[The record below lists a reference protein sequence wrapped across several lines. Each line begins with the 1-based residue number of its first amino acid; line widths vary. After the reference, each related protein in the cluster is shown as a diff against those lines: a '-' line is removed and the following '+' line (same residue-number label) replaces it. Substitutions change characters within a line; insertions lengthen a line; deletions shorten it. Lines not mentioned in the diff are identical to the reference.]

1 MFGKSASLTVQRN
14 VVVLKQNLVEILMK
28 NSQAIS
34 KRYGTVIA
42 SLFIIFYIITS
53 TSTAISLWYIND
65 SIQNLSQ
72 EIKPH
77 IELHQYTTVADTKTR
92 EMRVTGYTP
101 TGNKTALGEK
111 VVVGYTAAISPNC
124 ADSFLGSKVYV
135 QGLGVRYVN
144 DLTATWVGEKYDMCT
159 LDVAVSNNQEALR
172 VGNEIKRVV
181 RIP

>member
-1 MFGKSASLTVQRN
+1 
-14 VVVLKQNLVEILMK
+14 MK

-34 KRYGTVIA
+34 KRYGTIIA

-53 TSTAISLWYIND
+53 TSTAISLWYINN
-65 SIQNLSQ
+65 SIQNLS
-72 EIKPH
+72 

-159 LDVAVSNNQEALR
+159 LDVAVPNNQEALR

>member
-1 MFGKSASLTVQRN
+1 MR
-14 VVVLKQNLVEILMK
+14 

-34 KRYGTVIA
+34 KRYGTVIT
-42 SLFIIFYIITS
+42 SLFLIFYIITS

-65 SIQNLSQ
+65 SIQNLSV
-72 EIKPH
+72 K
-77 IELHQYTTVADTKTR
+77 LHQYTTVADTKTR

-101 TGNKTALGEK
+101 TGSKTALGEN

-124 ADSFLGSKVYV
+124 ADSFLGSKVYI

-144 DLTATWVGEKYDMCT
+144 DLTAAWVGEEYDMCT
-159 LDVAVSNNQEALR
+159 LDIAVPNNQEALK

>member
-1 MFGKSASLTVQRN
+1 
-14 VVVLKQNLVEILMK
+14 MK
-28 NSQAIS
+28 NSQAMS
-34 KRYGTVIA
+34 KQHRRIIA
-42 SLFIIFYIITS
+42 SISLSFYIIIS
-53 TSTAISLWYIND
+53 TSIAISLWYVNN
-65 SIQNLSQ
+65 SIQNLS
-72 EIKPH
+72 

-92 EMRVTGYTP
+92 RMRITGYTP
-101 TGNKTALGEK
+101 TGNKTALGED

-159 LDVAVSNNQEALR
+159 LDIAVPNNQEALR

>member
-1 MFGKSASLTVQRN
+1 
-14 VVVLKQNLVEILMK
+14 MK

-42 SLFIIFYIITS
+42 SLFLIFYIITS

-65 SIQNLSQ
+65 SIQNLS
-72 EIKPH
+72 

-101 TGNKTALGEK
+101 TGDKTALGEK

-159 LDVAVSNNQEALR
+159 LDVAVPNNQEALR

>member
-1 MFGKSASLTVQRN
+1 
-14 VVVLKQNLVEILMK
+14 MK

-34 KRYGTVIA
+34 KWYKTVIT
-42 SLFIIFYIITS
+42 SLFLIFYIITS
-53 TSTAISLWYIND
+53 TSIVISLWYINK
-65 SIQNLSQ
+65 SIQNVSV
-72 EIKPH
+72 
-77 IELHQYTTVADTKTR
+77 ELHQYTTVADTKTR

-101 TGNKTALGEK
+101 TGKKTALGEK

-135 QGLGVRYVN
+135 HGLGVRYVN
-144 DLTATWVGEKYDMCT
+144 DLTDTWVGEKYDMCT
-159 LDVAVSNNQEALR
+159 LDVAVSNNQEATR

>member
-1 MFGKSASLTVQRN
+1 
-14 VVVLKQNLVEILMK
+14 MK
-28 NSQAIS
+28 NSQIIN
-34 KRYGTVIA
+34 KWYKTVIA
-42 SLFIIFYIITS
+42 SLFLVFYIITS
-53 TSTAISLWYIND
+53 TSIVISLWYINN
-65 SIQNLSQ
+65 SIQNLSV
-72 EIKPH
+72 
-77 IELHQYTTVADTKTR
+77 ELHQYTTVADTKTR

-101 TGNKTALGEK
+101 TGNKTALGEN

>member
-1 MFGKSASLTVQRN
+1 MR
-14 VVVLKQNLVEILMK
+14 

-42 SLFIIFYIITS
+42 SLFLIFYIITS

-65 SIQNLSQ
+65 SIQNLSV
-72 EIKPH
+72 
-77 IELHQYTTVADTKTR
+77 ELHQYTTVADTKTR

-101 TGNKTALGEK
+101 TGNKTALGEN

-144 DLTATWVGEKYDMCT
+144 DLTATWVGEKYNMCT
-159 LDVAVSNNQEALR
+159 LDVAVPNKQEAHKI
-172 VGNEIKRVV
+172 NSIKKVI
-181 RIP
+181 RIN

>member
-1 MFGKSASLTVQRN
+1 MR
-14 VVVLKQNLVEILMK
+14 

-42 SLFIIFYIITS
+42 SLFLIFYIITS

-65 SIQNLSQ
+65 SIQNLS
-72 EIKPH
+72 

-101 TGNKTALGEK
+101 TGDKTALGEK

-159 LDVAVSNNQEALR
+159 LDIAVPNNQEALR

>member
-1 MFGKSASLTVQRN
+1 M
-14 VVVLKQNLVEILMK
+14 EILMK
-28 NSQAIS
+28 NPQAMS
-34 KRYGTVIA
+34 KQHRRIIA
-42 SLFIIFYIITS
+42 SLSLSFYIIIS
-53 TSTAISLWYIND
+53 TSIAISLWYVNN
-65 SIQNLSQ
+65 SIQNLSV
-72 EIKPH
+72 
-77 IELHQYTTVADTKTR
+77 ELHQYTTVADTKTR

-101 TGNKTALGEK
+101 TGNKTALGEN

-159 LDVAVSNNQEALR
+159 LDIAVPNNQEALR

>member
-1 MFGKSASLTVQRN
+1 
-14 VVVLKQNLVEILMK
+14 MK

-34 KRYGTVIA
+34 KRYGTIIA

-65 SIQNLSQ
+65 SIQNLS
-72 EIKPH
+72 

-144 DLTATWVGEKYDMCT
+144 DLTATWVGEEYDMCT
-159 LDVAVSNNQEALR
+159 LDVAVPNNQEALR

>member
-1 MFGKSASLTVQRN
+1 
-14 VVVLKQNLVEILMK
+14 MK

-42 SLFIIFYIITS
+42 SLFLIFYTVTS
-53 TSTAISLWYIND
+53 TSIAISLWYIND
-65 SIQNLSQ
+65 SAQNFSV
-72 EIKPH
+72 
-77 IELHQYTTVADTKTR
+77 ELHQYTTVADTKTR

-101 TGNKTALGEK
+101 TGDKTALGEK

-159 LDVAVSNNQEALR
+159 LDIAVPNNQEALR

>member
-1 MFGKSASLTVQRN
+1 MFGKNASLTVQRS
-14 VVVLKQNLVEILMK
+14 VVVLKQNLVEILMR

-42 SLFIIFYIITS
+42 SLFLIFYIITS

-65 SIQNLSQ
+65 SIQNLSV
-72 EIKPH
+72 EF
-77 IELHQYTTVADTKTR
+77 HQYTTVADTKTR

-101 TGNKTALGEK
+101 TGNKTALGEN

-124 ADSFLGSKVYV
+124 ADSFLGSKVYI

-159 LDVAVSNNQEALR
+159 LDIAVPNNQEALR

>member
-1 MFGKSASLTVQRN
+1 MR
-14 VVVLKQNLVEILMK
+14 

-42 SLFIIFYIITS
+42 SLFLIFYIITS

-65 SIQNLSQ
+65 SIQNLSV
-72 EIKPH
+72 
-77 IELHQYTTVADTKTR
+77 ELHQYTTVADTKTR

-101 TGNKTALGEK
+101 TGDKTALGEK

>member
-1 MFGKSASLTVQRN
+1 MKS
-14 VVVLKQNLVEILMK
+14 
-28 NSQAIS
+28 SQAIS
-34 KRYGTVIA
+34 KRYGTVIV
-42 SLFIIFYIITS
+42 SLFLIFYIITS
-53 TSTAISLWYIND
+53 ISIAISLWCIND
-65 SIQNLSQ
+65 SIQNLSV
-72 EIKPH
+72 
-77 IELHQYTTVADTKTR
+77 ELHQYTTVADTKTR

-101 TGNKTALGEK
+101 TGNKTALGEN

-124 ADSFLGSKVYV
+124 ADSFLGSKVYI

-159 LDVAVSNNQEALR
+159 LDIAVPNNQEALR

>member
-1 MFGKSASLTVQRN
+1 MR
-14 VVVLKQNLVEILMK
+14 

-42 SLFIIFYIITS
+42 SLFLIFYIITS
-53 TSTAISLWYIND
+53 TSTAISLWYSND
-65 SIQNLSQ
+65 SIQNLS
-72 EIKPH
+72 

-101 TGNKTALGEK
+101 TGDKTALGEK

-159 LDVAVSNNQEALR
+159 LDIAVPNNQEALR

>member
-1 MFGKSASLTVQRN
+1 MKS
-14 VVVLKQNLVEILMK
+14 
-28 NSQAIS
+28 SQAIS

-42 SLFIIFYIITS
+42 SLFLIFYIITS

-65 SIQNLSQ
+65 SVQNFNV
-72 EIKPH
+72 
-77 IELHQYTTVADTKTR
+77 ELHQYTTVADTKTR

-101 TGNKTALGEK
+101 TGDKTALGEN

-159 LDVAVSNNQEALR
+159 LDIAVPNNQEALR

>member
-1 MFGKSASLTVQRN
+1 
-14 VVVLKQNLVEILMK
+14 MK
-28 NSQAIS
+28 NPQAMS
-34 KRYGTVIA
+34 KQHRRIIA
-42 SLFIIFYIITS
+42 SLSLSFYIIIS
-53 TSTAISLWYIND
+53 TSIAISLWYVNN
-65 SIQNLSQ
+65 SIQNLS
-72 EIKPH
+72 
-77 IELHQYTTVADTKTR
+77 IELHQYATVADTKTR
-92 EMRVTGYTP
+92 EMRVTGYIP
-101 TGNKTALGEK
+101 TGNKTALGED

-159 LDVAVSNNQEALR
+159 LDIAVPNNQEALR

>member
-1 MFGKSASLTVQRN
+1 
-14 VVVLKQNLVEILMK
+14 MK
-28 NSQAIS
+28 NPQAMS
-34 KRYGTVIA
+34 KQHRRIIA
-42 SLFIIFYIITS
+42 SLSLSFYIIIS
-53 TSTAISLWYIND
+53 TSIAISLWYVNN
-65 SIQNLSQ
+65 SIQNLSV
-72 EIKPH
+72 
-77 IELHQYTTVADTKTR
+77 ELHQYTTVADTKTR

-101 TGNKTALGEK
+101 TGNKTALGED

-159 LDVAVSNNQEALR
+159 LDIAVPNNQEALR

>member
-1 MFGKSASLTVQRN
+1 
-14 VVVLKQNLVEILMK
+14 MK
-28 NSQAIS
+28 NSQAMS
-34 KRYGTVIA
+34 KQHRTIIA
-42 SLFIIFYIITS
+42 SLSLSFYIIIS
-53 TSTAISLWYIND
+53 TSIAISLWYVNN
-65 SIQNLSQ
+65 SIQNLSV
-72 EIKPH
+72 
-77 IELHQYTTVADTKTR
+77 ELHQYTTVADTKTR

-101 TGNKTALGEK
+101 TGNKTALGED

-159 LDVAVSNNQEALR
+159 LDIAVPNNQEALR

>member
-1 MFGKSASLTVQRN
+1 MKS
-14 VVVLKQNLVEILMK
+14 
-28 NSQAIS
+28 SQVIS
-34 KRYGTVIA
+34 KRYGTIIA
-42 SLFIIFYIITS
+42 SLFLIFYITTS
-53 TSTAISLWYIND
+53 ISNAISLWCIND
-65 SIQNLSQ
+65 SIQNLS
-72 EIKPH
+72 
-77 IELHQYTTVADTKTR
+77 IELHQYTTVADDKTR

-159 LDVAVSNNQEALR
+159 LDVAVPNNQEALR

>member
-1 MFGKSASLTVQRN
+1 
-14 VVVLKQNLVEILMK
+14 MK

-34 KRYGTVIA
+34 KQYKTVIA
-42 SLFIIFYIITS
+42 SLFLIFYIIIS
-53 TSTAISLWYIND
+53 TSIAISLWCIND
-65 SIQNLSQ
+65 SIQNFSV
-72 EIKPH
+72 
-77 IELHQYTTVADTKTR
+77 ELHQYTTVADTKTR

-101 TGNKTALGEK
+101 TGDKTALGEK

-159 LDVAVSNNQEALR
+159 LNVAVPNNQEALR

>member
-1 MFGKSASLTVQRN
+1 
-14 VVVLKQNLVEILMK
+14 MK

-42 SLFIIFYIITS
+42 SLFLIFYIITS

-65 SIQNLSQ
+65 SIQNLS
-72 EIKPH
+72 

-101 TGNKTALGEK
+101 TGSKTALGEN

-144 DLTATWVGEKYDMCT
+144 DLTATWVEEKYDICT
-159 LDVAVSNNQEALR
+159 LDVAVPNNQEALR

>member
-1 MFGKSASLTVQRN
+1 MR
-14 VVVLKQNLVEILMK
+14 

-65 SIQNLSQ
+65 SIQNLS
-72 EIKPH
+72 
-77 IELHQYTTVADTKTR
+77 IELHQYTTVADIKTR

-101 TGNKTALGEK
+101 TGDKTALGEK

-144 DLTATWVGEKYDMCT
+144 DLTATWVEEKYDMCT
-159 LDVAVSNNQEALR
+159 LDVVVPNNQEALR

>member
-1 MFGKSASLTVQRN
+1 MKS
-14 VVVLKQNLVEILMK
+14 
-28 NSQAIS
+28 SQVIS
-34 KRYGTVIA
+34 KRYGTIIA
-42 SLFIIFYIITS
+42 SLFLIFYIATS
-53 TSTAISLWYIND
+53 ISNAISLWCIND
-65 SIQNLSQ
+65 SIQNLNV
-72 EIKPH
+72 
-77 IELHQYTTVADTKTR
+77 ELHQYTTVADDKTR

-101 TGNKTALGEK
+101 TGSKTALGEK

-144 DLTATWVGEKYDMCT
+144 DLTATWVGEKDDMCT
-159 LDVAVSNNQEALR
+159 LDIAVLNNQEALR

>member
-1 MFGKSASLTVQRN
+1 MKSSQIINKWYKTV
-14 VVVLKQNLVEILMK
+14 V
-28 NSQAIS
+28 
-34 KRYGTVIA
+34 A
-42 SLFIIFYIITS
+42 SLFLIFYIITS
-53 TSTAISLWYIND
+53 TSITISLWYIND
-65 SIQNLSQ
+65 SIQNLSV
-72 EIKPH
+72 
-77 IELHQYTTVADTKTR
+77 ELHQYTTVADTKTR

-101 TGNKTALGEK
+101 TGKKTALGEK

-159 LDVAVSNNQEALR
+159 LDVAVPNNQEALR

>member
-1 MFGKSASLTVQRN
+1 
-14 VVVLKQNLVEILMK
+14 MK
-28 NSQAIS
+28 NSQAMS
-34 KRYGTVIA
+34 KQHRRIIT
-42 SLFIIFYIITS
+42 SLSLSFYIIIS
-53 TSTAISLWYIND
+53 TSIAISLWYVNN
-65 SIQNLSQ
+65 SIQNLS
-72 EIKPH
+72 
-77 IELHQYTTVADTKTR
+77 IELHQYATVADTKTR

-101 TGNKTALGEK
+101 TGNKTALGED

-159 LDVAVSNNQEALR
+159 LDIAVPNNQEALR

>member
-1 MFGKSASLTVQRN
+1 
-14 VVVLKQNLVEILMK
+14 MK

-34 KRYGTVIA
+34 KRYGTIIA

-65 SIQNLSQ
+65 SIQNLS
-72 EIKPH
+72 

-92 EMRVTGYTP
+92 EMSVTGYTP

-159 LDVAVSNNQEALR
+159 LDIAVPNNQEALR